1 MQGDSRSRIRRRV
14 DGEGRVLGKMR
25 FLAGLLWVLIPATP
39 ALGQDQPSLGDVAR
53 QARKDKEKN
62 KAQATKVI
70 TDDTLPSGK
79 GLSGLALGDLGS
91 APGSDQGAAMARALA
106 GLEQAEG
113 ALNKLGPMDR
123 ATLARAALLEN
134 DVDFPNRRSWE
145 DGLYA
150 AKEQYVSHGRE
161 LFRELRQILSDAEAL
176 KASQD
181 GQQTSRPDDPRQHQ
195 ILRRIPKLM
204 EEAVRTDRA
213 YQAVVAQGWD
223 L

>member
-1 MQGDSRSRIRRRV
+1 MLR
-14 DGEGRVLGKMR
+14 KMS
-25 FLAGLLWVLIPATP
+25 FLAGLLWVLIPSTP

-70 TDDTLPSGK
+70 TDDTLPSSK

-91 APGSDQGAAMARALA
+91 APGSDQGAAMGRALA

-113 ALNKLGPMDR
+113 ALNKLGPLDR
-123 ATLARAALLEN
+123 ATLAKAALLEN

-145 DGLYA
+145 DRLYA

-161 LFRELRQILSDAEAL
+161 LFREMRQILADAQSL

-181 GQQTSRPDDPRQHQ
+181 GQKKLSPDDPRAQQ
-195 ILRRIPKLM
+195 MLRRIQEIM
-204 EEAVRTDRA
+204 EDAVRTDRA
-213 YQAVVAQGWD
+213 YQAVVVEGWD
-223 L
+223 LAKQARR

>member
-1 MQGDSRSRIRRRV
+1 MLR
-14 DGEGRVLGKMR
+14 KMS
-25 FLAGLLWVLIPATP
+25 FLAGLLWVLIPSAP
-39 ALGQDQPSLGDVAR
+39 AWSQDQPSLGDVAR

-62 KAQATKVI
+62 KAQAAKVI
-70 TDDTLPSGK
+70 TDDTLLSSK

-91 APGSDQGAAMARALA
+91 APGSDQGGAMARALA

-123 ATLARAALLEN
+123 ATLAKAALLEN

-145 DGLYA
+145 DRLYA

-161 LFRELRQILSDAEAL
+161 LFREMRQILADAQSL

-181 GQQTSRPDDPRQHQ
+181 GQKKLSPDDPRAQQ
-195 ILRRIPKLM
+195 MLRRIQEIM
-204 EEAVRTDRA
+204 EDAVRTDRA
-213 YQAVVAQGWD
+213 YQSVVVEGWD
-223 L
+223 LAKQARR

>member
-1 MQGDSRSRIRRRV
+1 MLR
-14 DGEGRVLGKMR
+14 KMS
-25 FLAGLLWVLIPATP
+25 FLAGLLWVLIPSTP

-70 TDDTLPSGK
+70 TDDTLPSSK

-91 APGSDQGAAMARALA
+91 APGSDQGAAMGRALA

-113 ALNKLGPMDR
+113 ALNKLGPLDR
-123 ATLARAALLEN
+123 ATLAKAALLEN
-134 DVDFPNRRSWE
+134 DVDFLNRRNWE
-145 DGLYA
+145 DRLYA

-161 LFRELRQILSDAEAL
+161 LFREMRQILADAQSL

-181 GQQTSRPDDPRQHQ
+181 GQKKLSPDDPRAQQ
-195 ILRRIPKLM
+195 MLRRIQEIM
-204 EEAVRTDRA
+204 EDAVRTDRA
-213 YQAVVAQGWD
+213 YQAVVVEGWD
-223 L
+223 LAKQARR

>member
-1 MQGDSRSRIRRRV
+1 MLR
-14 DGEGRVLGKMR
+14 KMS
-25 FLAGLLWVLIPATP
+25 FLAGLLWVLILSAPAW
-39 ALGQDQPSLGDVAR
+39 AQDQPSLGDVAR

-62 KAQATKVI
+62 KAQAAKVI
-70 TDDTLPSGK
+70 TDDTLPSSK

-91 APGSDQGAAMARALA
+91 APGSDQGGAMARALA

-123 ATLARAALLEN
+123 ATLAKAALLEN

-145 DGLYA
+145 DRLYA

-161 LFRELRQILSDAEAL
+161 LFREMRQILADAQAL

-181 GQQTSRPDDPRQHQ
+181 GQKKLSPDDPRAQQ
-195 ILRRIPKLM
+195 MLRRIQEIM
-204 EEAVRTDRA
+204 EDAVRTDRA
-213 YQAVVAQGWD
+213 YQSVVVEGWD
-223 L
+223 LAKQARR